1 MIELPFNYH
10 YFVVRKNGYM
20 NTNKRLLLIGFVW
33 PEPNS
38 SAAGGRMMQ
47 LIALFQNQGFDISF
61 ASPAQDSNFMVN
73 LADYDVDKV
82 SIALNDSS
90 FDSYIKELQ
99 PNLVVFDRFMIE
111 EQFGWRVAE
120 HCPNAVRI
128 LDTEDLHCLRLA
140 RQNAFKAN
148 RNFDISDLTKED
160 VAKREIAS
168 ILRSDVALMVSE
180 YEMEVLQSVFNIDP
194 SLLYYLP
201 LLVTTFDLNPLP
213 YIQRQHFVFIGN
225 FLHEPNW
232 NAVQYLKETIWPIIR
247 KQFPTAVVE
256 IYGAYPSQKVFQL
269 HNEKEGFLIKG
280 RAESAKEVI
289 SNARVILAPIRFGAG
304 IKGKLLEAMEYG
316 TPSVTTSIG
325 AESMHADLNWNGSIE
340 DDSQEFAA
348 AAVQLYQ
355 DEIVW
360 QHSQQNGFSIIKQ
373 RYLTALFVDQFE
385 TTLTY
390 LQSNLE
396 KHRNHNFIG
405 QMLMHHTLQSTKY
418 LSRWIEEKNR
428 KM

>member
-1 MIELPFNYH
+1 
-10 YFVVRKNGYM
+10 M

-47 LIALFQNQGFDISF
+47 LIALFKNQGFDITF
-61 ASPAQDSNFMVN
+61 ASPAQDSDFMVN

-82 SIALNDSS
+82 SIALNDSN
-90 FDSYIKELQ
+90 FDLFIKELQ
-99 PNLVVFDRFMIE
+99 PTVVVFDRFMIE

-120 HCPNAVRI
+120 HCPNAVRV

-280 RAESAKEVI
+280 RAESAKEII
-289 SNARVILAPIRFGAG
+289 SNARVLLAPIRFGAG

-325 AESMHADLNWNGSIE
+325 AESMHADLDWNGSFE
-340 DDSQEFAA
+340 DDPQEFADA
-348 AAVQLYQ
+348 SVRLYQ
-355 DEIVW
+355 DEIFW
-360 QHSQQNGFSIIKQ
+360 KQSQQNGFSIIKQ
-373 RYLTALFVDQFE
+373 RYLTALFEDQFE